1 MKLAS
6 YHDGSCD
13 GQLVLVSR
21 DVSQAVY
28 PSHIANRLQ
37 QVLDDWNYLSPQ
49 LQDLSDQLNAGR
61 ARHAFA
67 FNPAQCAAPLPR
79 AYQWARGGAY
89 PSHGELLQ
97 RAAALASGAAP
108 ALNATTDGP
117 RPPLTQASSD
127 AFMAPQAPIACAHA
141 YLELDFSAELA
152 VATGDIPQG
161 CTPERAL
168 EGARLSLLANSL
180 QLRARRNADAGTA
193 FAPVAVTL
201 DELGE
206 AWRKGRVNLALQTS
220 WNGRNVGLYEAG
232 ADMAL
237 HFGQLIAQLAQHRLL
252 RAGTLVGSGTVSS
265 PARLREGKKAA
276 QGLPDWP
283 KGYHCI
289 AQKRAMEVL
298 HTGQPS
304 TPYLRAG
311 DTVEIEV
318 KGLDGHS
325 LFGAIAQEV
334 VAPGGAH

>member
-1 MKLAS
+1 MKFAS
-6 YHDGSCD
+6 YHDGSRD

-21 DVSQAVY
+21 DLSQAVY

-49 LQDLSDQLNAGR
+49 LQDLADQLNAGR

-67 FNPAQCAAPLPR
+67 FNPAQCLAPLPR
-79 AYQWARGGAY
+79 AYQWAHGGAY
-89 PSHGELLQ
+89 ASHGELLH
-97 RAAALASGAAP
+97 RAAAQAYGAAP
-108 ALNATTDGP
+108 AVDATADGP
-117 RPPLTQASSD
+117 LPPLLQASSD
-127 AFMAPQAPIACAHA
+127 ALMAPQAPIVFAHTA
-141 YLELDFSAELA
+141 LELDFSAELA
-152 VATGDIPQG
+152 VATSDIPQG

-168 EGARLSLLANSL
+168 DGVRLLLLANSL
-180 QLRARRNADAGTA
+180 QLRAQHNADAGTA
-193 FAPVAVTL
+193 FAPVAVTP

-220 WNGRNVGLYEAG
+220 WNGRKVGLCDAG
-232 ADMAL
+232 ADMTL
-237 HFGQLIAQLAQHRLL
+237 HFGQLIAQLAQHRPL

-265 PARLREGKKAA
+265 PARMRESKKAA
-276 QGLPDWP
+276 QELPDWP

-289 AQKRAMEVL
+289 AEKRAMETL
-298 HTGQPS
+298 QTGQPS

-318 KGLDGHS
+318 KGLDGRS

-334 VAPGGAH
+334 VAPGGAD